1 MTEQSTQDNGNVLV
15 PNPPKAWKNLF
26 SWLDANTTGDE
37 YRINLK
43 AIWLDDNHTF
53 WATNG
58 YALVRAELDDDT
70 GTFLTPGY
78 WFINV
83 CTTKLVHFI
92 KADVNYPDVHSIW
105 DSYFTFNQN
114 AVATF
119 DPGIL
124 ANITKPFGKA
134 LMHMSQSNSPM
145 HIVLEDAKS
154 MPEGIYSALLMPILF
169 KGDIRERFV
178 KAKFNVEYLMPE
190 SFDFYADPGHG
201 WLEVPMVALKYLG
214 ITDLI
219 TEYSYVYFGNV
230 YLEEDQD
237 ACTFITAYRESY
249 GREPEIV
256 HKYDDDGLI
265 RSYGYYRKGG

>member
-15 PNPPKAWKNLF
+15 PNPPKVWKNLF
-26 SWLDANTTGDE
+26 SWLDANTTDDE

-70 GTFLTPGY
+70 GTFLTPGH

-134 LMHMSQSNSPM
+134 LMHMEQLGSPM
-145 HIVLEDAKS
+145 HIVLGDPKA
-154 MPEGIYSALLMPILF
+154 MPEGIYSAILMPMNI
-169 KGDIRERFV
+169 KEDIRQAFV

-190 SFDFYADPGHG
+190 SFDFYSDPGHG
-201 WLEVPMVALKYLG
+201 WLEVPMLAIKYLD
-214 ITDLI
+214 IADRI
-219 TEYSYVYFGNV
+219 SEYSYVYFGNV
-230 YLEEDQD
+230 YLEEDED
-237 ACTFITAYRESY
+237 MSTFFTAYRVHY
-249 GREPEIV
+249 GKEPV
-256 HKYDDDGLI
+256 TVQKFDDEQRI
-265 RSYGYYRKGG
+265 RTYRSYSRR